1 MATPHEILAG
11 MTEIANH
18 GLAFAVAWHVVI
30 GAALIA
36 TAQGWRPSP
45 RMCGAL
51 LIVPFVSVAMFG
63 WAIGD
68 LLNGALFSVAAGVL
82 ATIAWRSSRAE
93 MPRARWAT
101 ALGAVMVLIAW
112 LYPHFLHTGSQLAYL
127 VASPMGLI
135 PAPSLALVMGFSL
148 LGFCPAGRGWSLAVA
163 GFSVFYA
170 AFGAVQLGMTL
181 DLALLLGALGLAVRA
196 LSRQARGFER
206 RLQLVS

>member
-11 MTEIANH
+11 MSEIANH

-36 TAQGWRPSP
+36 TTQGWRPSP

-51 LIVPFVSVAMFG
+51 LLVPFVSVAMFG

-68 LLNGALFSVAAGVL
+68 LLNAVLFSLATGVL
-82 ATIAWRSSRAE
+82 TLIGWRSSRAE
-93 MPRARWAT
+93 MPRSLWAT
-101 ALGAVMVLIAW
+101 ALGGVLVLFAW
-112 LYPHFLHTGSQLAYL
+112 VYPHFLHSGSALAYL

-135 PAPSLALVMGFSL
+135 PAPSLALVIGFSL
-148 LGFCPAGRGWSLAVA
+148 LGYCPAGRGWSLTVA
-163 GFSVFYA
+163 GFSLFYA
-170 AFGAVQLGMTL
+170 VFGALRLGLMI
-181 DLALLLGALGLAVRA
+181 DLVLVLGALGLAARA
-196 LSRQARGFER
+196 LGRQSRPFER